1 MKQHLI
7 LAALDEATRYP
18 DKPVH
23 PASELRGEGDGEA
36 RTVARN
42 LMSDCHQ
49 DYLREPKV
57 LPQMGQAL
65 RRWIDGGP
73 THLSDDYGHEYE
85 RGYLLV
91 QQQILRIL
99 DGDYETIT
107 DLLDEARLRATFHC
121 EEAING

>member
-23 PASELRGEGDGEA
+23 KAKPLRNEGGGEA

-49 DYLREPKV
+49 DDLREPRV
-57 LPQMGQAL
+57 LPQMDAAL

-73 THLSDDYGHEYE
+73 AHLVGDHGGEYE
-85 RGYLLV
+85 KGYLLV
-91 QQQILRIL
+91 QQRILRVL

-107 DLLDEARLRATFHC
+107 NLLDEARLRATFYC

>member
-23 PASELRGEGDGEA
+23 KDKPLRNEGDGEA

-49 DYLREPKV
+49 DELREPRV
-57 LPQMGQAL
+57 LPQMETAL

-73 THLSDDYGHEYE
+73 AHLIGDHGGGYGQ
-85 RGYLLV
+85 GYALV
-91 QQQILRIL
+91 QQKILRIL

-107 DLLDEARLRATFHC
+107 DLLDEARLRATFYC